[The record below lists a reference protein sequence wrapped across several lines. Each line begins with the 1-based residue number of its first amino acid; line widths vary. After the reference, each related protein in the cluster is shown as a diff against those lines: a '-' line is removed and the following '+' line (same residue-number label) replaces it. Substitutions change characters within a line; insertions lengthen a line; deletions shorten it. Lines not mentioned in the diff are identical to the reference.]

1 MERRILLAGAGSLIL
16 LAGAIGFMTH
26 NQYEKFDVEDNF
38 TTERVY
44 ESCHCF
50 GGMEVM
56 ESYPPQYSCQGLN
69 YCRDVNYT
77 REKSID

>member
-1 MERRILLAGAGSLIL
+1 MEKLISLAGAGFLIL
-16 LAGAIGFMTH
+16 LAGTTGLMSH

-50 GGMEVM
+50 GGLEVM